1 MEIKIKMSNK
11 EIKLEEEGIFE
22 MMEDNDMDENIEVN
36 MIKKGEEGEMVLEN

>member
-1 MEIKIKMSNK
+1 MSNK

>member
-1 MEIKIKMSNK
+1 MSNK

-22 MMEDNDMDENIEVN
+22 MMEENDMDENIEVN